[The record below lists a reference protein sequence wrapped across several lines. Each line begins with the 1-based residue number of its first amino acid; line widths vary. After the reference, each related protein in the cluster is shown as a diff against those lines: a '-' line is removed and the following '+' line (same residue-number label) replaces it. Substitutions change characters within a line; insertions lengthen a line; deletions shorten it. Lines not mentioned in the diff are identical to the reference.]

1 MAREMTPQE
10 RAAALYATLSCVLYN
25 EGHHDADQDIAVL
38 AEALQTTRRA
48 ALLEAAHKVRD
59 RALLWRSHG
68 GAKVGFPYGHLTIEG
83 EYESMADEL
92 ARLASEGG

>member
-48 ALLEAAHKVRD
+48 ALLECREEISTLMGKDAGNWNRAIVYAADVANKL
-59 RALLWRSHG
+59 AQ
-68 GAKVGFPYGHLTIEG
+68 EG
-83 EYESMADEL
+83 Y
-92 ARLASEGG
+92 

>member
-48 ALLEAAHKVRD
+48 ALLECANRIFAEHKSIDSDKWIDLGNELRKL
-59 RALLWRSHG
+59 AQ
-68 GAKVGFPYGHLTIEG
+68 EG
-83 EYESMADEL
+83 
-92 ARLASEGG
+92 